1 MPGGLRVN
9 YRKKV
14 FPISMKNFEFR
25 TSNWEVGKAETITG
39 YAVVFEQRTILYK
52 DPVTGIEYGEI
63 IDRHALDSAD
73 MSDVVLRYN
82 HQGRVLARTR
92 NHSLQLSIDNNGL
105 NICADMSGSDEALG
119 FYKEVKNGLL
129 DKMSFAFQVKEES
142 YDHQTNTRRILAIS
156 CIRDVSLVD
165 FPAYD
170 QTKVSARSKFEE
182 FAEPDRSA
190 HQKVQVAVIH
200 TEMRKLIESMG
211 LHDKDTPDNYMS
223 PAEYNAEIAS
233 LRSGYYCSRPDET
246 EPLKHQILVLRDK
259 IQQQKDSSNL
269 EAAQSL
275 RNQLESLN
283 LQLRTAISVKQ
294 ELRKKIA
301 QGVVGGKILES
312 TESKKKE
319 DLMNTESRAFFE
331 KLIETRAAG
340 TTGTMT
346 AVIPSGVMSEYVV
359 EKAPGAFFMAAKHT
373 AIPHNGN
380 LSLPVATLQAVD
392 KHEENSTLPDAG
404 YVPGRVLIEH
414 NEYCYQTGYSDLGM
428 RLGAENLERIISDTI
443 FASMMKKMDGICIDA
458 VAALSYEKD
467 INSVEVSAAPT
478 YTDFVTLAGYLGSDF
493 LECAKWYMHPSTYF
507 TWLMGL
513 KDDQNRPILD
523 ASKLVSEQAF
533 CGYGIELDSQ
543 LPARTVYFGDTG
555 RVHLNYAREPEL
567 NTWTDYDHNTQK
579 FSIRAVAGAAAE
591 NGSFVKM
598 YTP

>member
-1 MPGGLRVN
+1 MN

-14 FPISMKNFEFR
+14 FPISTNSFEFR
-25 TSNWEVGKAETITG
+25 TSNWEVGNAETITG
-39 YAVVFEQRTILYK
+39 YAVVFEQRTVLYK

-92 NHSLQLSIDNNGL
+92 NHSLQLSIDNHGL
-105 NICADMSGSDEALG
+105 NIRADMSGSDEAMS

-129 DKMSFAFQVKEES
+129 DKMSFAFQVKEDI
-142 YDHQTNTRRILAIS
+142 YDQQTNTRRILAIS
-156 CIRDVSLVD
+156 CIQDVSLVD

-170 QTKVSARSKFEE
+170 QTQVTARSKFAE
-182 FAEPDRSA
+182 FAEHDRA
-190 HQKVQVAVIH
+190 AYQKAQVKVIH
-200 TEMRKLIESMG
+200 TEMRNRIEGMG
-211 LHDKDTPDNYMS
+211 FYDSDTAADYMS
-223 PAEYNAEIAS
+223 PAEYNARLTDS
-233 LRSGYYCSRPDET
+233 SSGLLSRYTQPDST
-246 EPLKHQILVLRDK
+246 EPLKHQILILRDM
-259 IQQQKDSSNL
+259 IQQQNGSSNL
-269 EAAQSL
+269 DAALALRSQLDSLELEFRAAIISRKDL
-275 RNQLESLN
+275 RN
-283 LQLRTAISVKQ
+283 
-294 ELRKKIA
+294 KIA
-301 QGVVGGKILES
+301 QGVVDSKILEP

-319 DLMNTESRAFFE
+319 ELMNTESRAFFE
-331 KLIETRAAG
+331 KLTETRAAG

-359 EKAPGAFFMAAKHT
+359 EKAPGAFFMAAKRT
-373 AIPHNGN
+373 AIHHNGN
-380 LSLPVATLQAVD
+380 LSLPVATLQAID
-392 KHEENSTLPDAG
+392 KHEENSILPDAG

-428 RLGAENLERIISDTI
+428 RLGAENLERIIRDTI

-458 VAALSYEKD
+458 ASALTYEKGV
-467 INSVEVSAAPT
+467 NSVEVSADPT

-493 LECAKWYMHPSTYF
+493 LEGAKWYMHPSTYF

-543 LPARTVYFGDTG
+543 LPAKTVYFGDAG

-567 NTWTDYDHNTQK
+567 SAWTDYDHNTQK
-579 FSIRAVAGAAAE
+579 FSVRAVAGAAAE

-598 YTP
+598 YMP